1 MEKPAKAFR
10 ELKDGDVIS
19 FEEMHLN
26 YGRAEFSICL
36 VYKYGKLRETYLNR
50 VQQGQFEEFKI
61 STSYGAMDFS
71 ATGNYPNDPRFWIFG
86 YCREHKSPFTR
97 LYVPSGTSR
106 FTVSTGSGVR
116 LLFT

>member
-1 MEKPAKAFR
+1 MEKPTKVFR

-19 FEEMHLN
+19 FEEMHPN

-50 VQQGQFEEFKI
+50 VQQGQFEEFRI
-61 STSYGAMDFS
+61 STPYGAMDFS
-71 ATGNYPNDPRFWIFG
+71 ATGNYPNDPRLWIFG
-86 YCREHKSPFTR
+86 YCKEHKASFTR
-97 LYVPSGTSR
+97 FYAPDGTSQL
-106 FTVSTGSGVR
+106 TVYTGRGVR